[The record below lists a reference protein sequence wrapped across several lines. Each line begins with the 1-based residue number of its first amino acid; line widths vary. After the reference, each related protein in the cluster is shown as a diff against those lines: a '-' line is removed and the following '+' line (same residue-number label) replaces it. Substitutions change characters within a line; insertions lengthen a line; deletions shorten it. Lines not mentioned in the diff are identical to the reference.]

1 MTALVEST
9 QGDGLLALA
18 VVIVTGFLIFV
29 VGLAISITRA
39 YRHQVEPY
47 TKRSIAND
55 DDYVLAL
62 AWMDY
67 NVQDTKEHEKME
79 RMIMAYERRKE
90 QKHGTKTSSKK

>member
-1 MTALVEST
+1 MAALIEST
-9 QGDGLLALA
+9 QGNGLLLLA
-18 VVIVTGFLIFV
+18 VVLVTGFLIFV

-39 YRHQVEPY
+39 YRNQVEPY

-67 NVQDTKEHEKME
+67 NANADTKEYDKMDK
-79 RMIMAYERRKE
+79 MVKTYERRKDK
-90 QKHGTKTSSKK
+90 KHV